1 MGVPK
6 TAAVRFLPN
15 SCVLYSGGFG
25 LTMSDNE
32 VDPQVEEKPE
42 KKEKKEKKHHK
53 KDGEKKEKK
62 HKKKHRKDGEKRE
75 KKEKKDK
82 KKEDEVSDSEDDN
95 KQFEEKYD
103 IGDELGRGAF
113 SVVKKCVSKNSGKTY
128 AVKVIEKK
136 NVGQDMARLRT
147 EIEILKRVKHPNI
160 IRLKEIRENED
171 TLFIVTEIVTGGELF
186 DKIVELGAYTEADAA
201 KLVLKMVSA
210 IDYLHDMN
218 IVHRDLKPENLLLKS
233 TEDVSEI
240 KLADFG
246 LSKIV
251 GQKVMMQ
258 TACGTPGYVAPEVLN
273 ATGYDKEVDLWSIG
287 VITYILLCGFPPFYN
302 ESLPLLFEQIMKADF
317 DYPPDYW
324 DEISDQAKDFIDKLL
339 VVDPQKRMTTKD
351 ALAHKW
357 LAGAAPNKKLSKVGG
372 KMKASNKKRRDE
384 ATVKGD

>member
-32 VDPQVEEKPE
+32 VDPQVEEKP
-42 KKEKKEKKHHK
+42 
-53 KDGEKKEKK
+53 EKKEKK

-160 IRLKEIRENED
+160 
-171 TLFIVTEIVTGGELF
+171 
-186 DKIVELGAYTEADAA
+186 
-201 KLVLKMVSA
+201 
-210 IDYLHDMN
+210 
-218 IVHRDLKPENLLLKS
+218 
-233 TEDVSEI
+233 
-240 KLADFG
+240 
-246 LSKIV
+246 
-251 GQKVMMQ
+251 
-258 TACGTPGYVAPEVLN
+258 
-273 ATGYDKEVDLWSIG
+273 
-287 VITYILLCGFPPFYN
+287 
-302 ESLPLLFEQIMKADF
+302 
-317 DYPPDYW
+317 
-324 DEISDQAKDFIDKLL
+324 
-339 VVDPQKRMTTKD
+339 
-351 ALAHKW
+351 
-357 LAGAAPNKKLSKVGG
+357 
-372 KMKASNKKRRDE
+372 
-384 ATVKGD
+384 